1 MKTLIIDNFD
11 SFTYNIF
18 QYVAEL
24 GGNPT
29 VVRNDKITIQDV
41 KNGNYTHIIL
51 SPGPGNPENKKDFGV
66 CGDIIKKLS
75 ATHPIL
81 GICLGHQGIIAA
93 FGGKVVRAPIPV
105 HGKQSTIRIDS
116 TNTLFKNLPEE
127 IKGMRY
133 HSLIGAKNSLP
144 AHLKI
149 IAESTEDNLIMGVA
163 HESLSLFGV
172 QFHPESIGTPEG
184 KKILKNFLNIKKSY
198 TAQAME
204 GMMDEMISGK
214 YEEQEMVAFLQELAK
229 RGETVEEITGAVRSL
244 RKHAV
249 KVPFETKSG
258 LIDTC
263 GTGGSGIPRMNISTA
278 VAFVLAAADMAVAK
292 HGNRAQSGRCG
303 SFDVL
308 EAVGV
313 NINLNTEQV
322 IQGLER
328 HNIGLIYAP
337 LFHPAFKVF
346 APVRKKINTKTIFNL
361 VGPLVNPANPQ
372 YHLLGT
378 TSRIIAEK
386 LIEVMKELQY
396 RRAIV
401 VVGENGLD
409 EVIPDGRTYC
419 YELHDGKITTFS
431 YEPKEMFKEEVPNTE
446 IGTVKQNA
454 EIFLQLLHGDGP
466 ERLQYQLEVN
476 CGFALYI
483 AGKAKTIEEG
493 MLLAKNSIKS
503 GKAQKK
509 FEDYKKYST
518 QQSQ

>member
-29 VVRNDKITIQDV
+29 VVRNDKITIQEIKDE
-41 KNGNYTHIIL
+41 NYTHIIL
-51 SPGPGNPENKKDFGV
+51 SPGPGNPENKRDFGI
-66 CGDIIKKLS
+66 CSDIIKELS

-81 GICLGHQGIIAA
+81 GICLGHQGIIAV
-93 FGGKVVRAPIPV
+93 FGGKVVRAPMPV
-105 HGKQSTIRIDS
+105 HGKQSIIKL
-116 TNTLFKNLPEE
+116 NTSNILFKNLPEE

-133 HSLIGAKNSLP
+133 HSLIGAKDSLP
-144 AHLKI
+144 AHLNI

-163 HESLSLFGV
+163 HESLPLFGV

-184 KKILKNFLNIKKSY
+184 KQILKNFLNIKKSY

-204 GMMDEMISGK
+204 EMMDEMIAGK
-214 YEEQEMVAFLQELAK
+214 YQEKEMIDFLQELAEK
-229 RGETVEEITGAVRSL
+229 GETVEEITGAVRSL
-244 RKHAV
+244 RKHAL
-249 KVPFETKSG
+249 KVPFETKSE

-263 GTGGSGIPRMNISTA
+263 GTGGSGMPRMNISTA
-278 VAFVLAAADMAVAK
+278 VAFVLAAVGIAVAK

-303 SFDVL
+303 SFDLL

-322 IQGLER
+322 TQGLEK
-328 HNIGLIYAP
+328 HSIGLLYAP
-337 LFHPAFKVF
+337 LFHPAFRIF
-346 APVRKKINTKTIFNL
+346 GPARKKINAKTILNL
-361 VGPLVNPANPQ
+361 IGPLVNPTNPQ

-378 TSRIIAEK
+378 TSTIIAEK

-396 RRAIV
+396 KRAMV

-409 EVIPDGRTYC
+409 EVIPDGKTFC
-419 YELHDGKITTFS
+419 YELNNGKIKTFS
-431 YEPKEMFKEEVPNTE
+431 YKPKVIFEEEVSEE
-446 IGTVKQNA
+446 IGSVQQNA
-454 EIFLQLLHGDGP
+454 KIFLQLIDGKGP
-466 ERLQYQLEVN
+466 KKLQYQFEVN
-476 CGFALYI
+476 SGFALYI

-493 MLLAKNSIKS
+493 VLLAQNSIKS
-503 GKAQKK
+503 GKTRKK